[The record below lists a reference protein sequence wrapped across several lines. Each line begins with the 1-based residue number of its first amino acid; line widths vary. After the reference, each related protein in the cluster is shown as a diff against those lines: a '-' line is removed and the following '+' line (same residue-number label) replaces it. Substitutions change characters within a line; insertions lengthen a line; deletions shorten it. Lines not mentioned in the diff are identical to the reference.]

1 LAAGVVRR
9 FSEFSIFSRLLAIIV
24 GVVHSTQFLAETTE
38 EKLPL
43 LGNHRVN
50 VADVIVDSKEMSAK
64 SQRRAAMPA

>member
-1 LAAGVVRR
+1 
-9 FSEFSIFSRLLAIIV
+9 LLAIIG